1 MGQIVLLF
9 AGLAV
14 FCYVAMA
21 AGLTSLAA
29 VCASG
34 HKLRKWAHQ
43 IDPDL
48 YAWGA
53 LCLFVCLLK
62 VTHGLF
68 GGGAVLLLIFGPL
81 VGLSVWVWI
90 TAAVSMVRK

>member
-1 MGQIVLLF
+1 MGQIVLMF

-14 FCYVAMA
+14 FYYVAMA

-29 VCASG
+29 ISVSG

-43 IDPDL
+43 LDPDW
-48 YAWGA
+48 YSWGA
-53 LCLFVCLLK
+53 LCVFICLLK
-62 VTHGLF
+62 VVAELF
-68 GGGAVLLLIFGPL
+68 GAGAVFLLLFGPP
-81 VGLSVWVWI
+81 VALSVCVWI